1 PARARPARAGHALPG
16 PRWQP
21 GNGGGRPHGRGG
33 ETWKP
38 RLTLGQRARHSA
50 EDRVMLDGGQLAFL
64 DALQDNNRLL
74 VEGAAGSGKTLLARE
89 AALRL
94 AGAGRRVLLLTFT
107 EALARW
113 LRECTTVEGLEV
125 APIRRFALTL
135 LGRAGLEASPPS
147 EARGWEEV
155 SLRAAAEALPRLDAS
170 YDAVVLDE
178 AQALAAGA

>member
-1 PARARPARAGHALPG
+1 
-16 PRWQP
+16 
-21 GNGGGRPHGRGG
+21 
-33 ETWKP
+33 
-38 RLTLGQRARHSA
+38 
-50 EDRVMLDGGQLAFL
+50 
-64 DALQDNNRLL
+64 
-74 VEGAAGSGKTLLARE
+74 GKTLLARE

-125 APIRRFALTL
+125 APIRRVSLTL

-178 AQALAAGA
+178 APDLAPGEGALARELAGGHPLRA

>member
-1 PARARPARAGHALPG
+1 
-16 PRWQP
+16 
-21 GNGGGRPHGRGG
+21 
-33 ETWKP
+33 
-38 RLTLGQRARHSA
+38 
-50 EDRVMLDGGQLAFL
+50 MLDGGRLAFL
-64 DALQDNNRLL
+64 DPLQDTNRLR
-74 VEGAAGSGKTLLARE
+74 VGGGAGSGKPLLARE

-94 AGAGRRVLLLTFT
+94 AGARRRVLLLTFT

-113 LRECTTVEGLEV
+113 LRECPAVEGLEV

-147 EARGWEEV
+147 EAQGWEEV

-178 AQALAAGA
+178 AQDLAAGDWVLAQELAGGEPLWAFHDPAQRYWTERGIPLDQVPAPLRPPRGDRSP